1 MYPDVVDGEIV
12 EGPFS
17 AVFNPIQCVV
27 WSQRDVILRS
37 RRGSKKGIQEERS
50 RRAVKKSLTEKFK
63 TSFRRRPFERSRRA
77 LKKFIFNEEV
87 I

>member
-37 RRGSKKGIQEERS
+37 RRGSKEGIQEERS
-50 RRAVKKSLTEKFK
+50 RRAVKKSFQEELSSQFKESFQGERK
-63 TSFRRRPFERSRRA
+63 TSS
-77 LKKFIFNEEV
+77 
-87 I
+87 